1 MGTEAF
7 PSALGSQEALW
18 EKPPSFSKP
27 PVSRA
32 SGSFGAIGR
41 ERNHTG
47 CTVRGYVRALYYR
60 PRNSAFMLRATR
72 RSDCIFR
79 RREMVQFAGER
90 TQTGKTSV
98 FTRPPPA
105 VRSSSPESNQ
115 VSLPRHSG
123 FPCVVLRTQSP
134 RPGTG
139 ARRARKRSSP
149 RPAHGGAGPPAG
161 YALLQCR
168 QPVSRSL
175 PVPLGPLRPR
185 VPDTFR
191 QDAAARNVGAG
202 TVTLRNPR
210 PGGWPPPTAS
220 PRPARPFTFPL
231 AGSPGSGA
239 AAMASGGRLR
249 PAPPA
254 PRAEAP
260 SPASPAPARRPPF

>member
-1 MGTEAF
+1 M
-7 PSALGSQEALW
+7 
-18 EKPPSFSKP
+18 
-27 PVSRA
+27 
-32 SGSFGAIGR
+32 
-41 ERNHTG
+41 
-47 CTVRGYVRALYYR
+47 YYR
-60 PRNSAFMLRATR
+60 PRDSAFILGATR
-72 RSDCIFR
+72 RSDCISR

-123 FPCVVLRTQSP
+123 VTVCRAQDTICKARHRCSGSAQTLFTATSTWRCRAPGRLRSP
-134 RPGTG
+134 
-139 ARRARKRSSP
+139 SV
-149 RPAHGGAGPPAG
+149 PPARVTVTAG
-161 YALLQCR
+161 AA
-168 QPVSRSL
+168 RS
-175 PVPLGPLRPR
+175 PPPPSPGH
-185 VPDTFR
+185 FR

-210 PGGWPPPTAS
+210 PGGWPPPTAG